1 MWREKRVLLATLGVL
16 LAANTI
22 FFFTYRLQYE
32 QRLKDLDDRRD
43 QAEARLT
50 QEKNARVSAE
60 RRLAAYRTISKDVQE
75 IYTRQWAT
83 EGQRL
88 TALISEV
95 KRLAVASELI
105 PKSISYARAAP
116 QQQKGVRTN
125 AEIVTISF
133 SVQGNYQQ
141 VRRLINLLELSRQFI
156 IIDQIGLGT
165 AQDQG
170 LTLNLQLKTL
180 FRDTSLVAGDRAARI
195 EQRTAKDAVLLSAR
209 CALPAARLVL

>member
-1 MWREKRVLLATLGVL
+1 MWREKRILLATLGVL

-50 QEKNARVSAE
+50 QEKSTRVSAE

-75 IYTRQWAT
+75 IYTAQWST
-83 EGQRL
+83 EAQRL

-116 QQQKGVRTN
+116 QQQKGARTN
-125 AEIVTISF
+125 AEIVSINF

-156 IIDQIGLGT
+156 IIDQIGLAT
-165 AQDQG
+165 AQEQN

-180 FRDTSLVAGDRAARI
+180 FRDTTPAGSDRAARV
-195 EQRTAKDAVLLSAR
+195 EHRTAIEAVVLSAR

>member
-1 MWREKRVLLATLGVL
+1 MWREKRILLGMLGVL

-43 QAEARLT
+43 QAETRLT
-50 QEKNARVSAE
+50 QEKSARVSAE
-60 RRLAAYRTISKDVQE
+60 RRLAAYRTTSKDVEE
-75 IYTRQWAT
+75 IYTREWAT
-83 EGQRL
+83 EAQRL

-105 PKSISYARAAP
+105 PKSISYARAEP
-116 QQQKGVRTN
+116 QQQKGARTN
-125 AEIVTISF
+125 AEIVTINF

-165 AQDQG
+165 GQDQG

-180 FRDTSLVAGDRAARI
+180 FRDTSPAAGDRAASI
-195 EQRTAKDAVLLSAR
+195 EQHTARDAVVLSAR